1 MSSSRHLASL
11 REMLEKHLQ
20 RTLTPE
26 ELRLLALSE
35 GGSQT
40 VEDLLASDG
49 SADQKSN

>member
-40 VEDLLASDG
+40 VEDLASDG